1 MLGTKNVVFES
12 ADWLPEEMNGDRSET
27 ETCFSLFS
35 CPSPLSQRKKK
46 YLHSSWF
53 RQKSKSHITH
63 TAADIFEAGIFEM

>member
-46 YLHSSWF
+46 ISSL
-53 RQKSKSHITH
+53 
-63 TAADIFEAGIFEM
+63 